1 MDKIMELLRP
11 LMGSFANFSTFSGGT
26 GTGFSWLFGAL
37 GAVSLSLYG
46 LSLGRTRAVMSL
58 LAVYVA
64 FAFVSLFPYFYE
76 IQKIVSGKIA
86 EHWVRIGLFLVVYI
100 LVFIMFNFSL
110 LRKRFSSSEFSLFGI
125 LLISLLQLGFVA
137 SFIFSSLPPELAL
150 KWSFRFYDYLATQ
163 QALFFWAIAP
173 LPALLFLRGK

>member
-1 MDKIMELLRP
+1 MDKVLEYFSLLA
-11 LMGSFANFSTFSGGT
+11 GNIG
-26 GTGFSWLFGAL
+26 GFSNFASISGTSFTWLFGAL

-64 FAFVSLFPYFYE
+64 FTFERLFPYFQE
-76 IQKIVSGKIA
+76 IQKMISGGVA
-86 EHWVRIGLFLVVYI
+86 EYWVRISYFLAAYI
-100 LVFIMFNFSL
+100 LVFVIFNFSF

-125 LLISLLQLGFVA
+125 LLISLLQLGFV
-137 SFIFSSLPPELAL
+137 SSVIFSYLPHELAL
-150 KWSFRFYDYLATQ
+150 KWSFGFYDYLGTP

-173 LPALLFLRGK
+173 LPALFFLRGK